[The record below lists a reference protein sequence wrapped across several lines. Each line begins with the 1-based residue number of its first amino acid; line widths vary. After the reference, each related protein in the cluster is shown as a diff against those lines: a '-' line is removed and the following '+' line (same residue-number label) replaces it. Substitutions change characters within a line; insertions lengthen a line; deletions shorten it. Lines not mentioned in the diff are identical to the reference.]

1 MVDLART
8 PAGYRRLLAAMLGFY
23 GPLDE
28 VLARLAATCGHEP
41 ATLATFAAPERW
53 LCARGFGGPG

>member
-1 MVDLART
+1 VVDVART
-8 PAGYRRLLAAMLGFY
+8 PAGYRRLLAAMLGFH

-28 VLARLAATCGHEP
+28 ALARLAATCGDEP
-41 ATLATFAAPERW
+41 AALATFAAPECW